1 MKLIKLSVLAMV
13 IVSGSA
19 FATGLQF
26 PGNSET
32 TNIYQNGYGNGTNV
46 LQGDSYKG
54 KVNITQN
61 GANNLAGANQIGAN
75 PTLFGLGAGS
85 EINVNQFGTNNASYN
100 AQSGDSSKI
109 NVTQANFGGAGNYS
123 NVSQSADNS
132 AVNVTQYGN
141 ANWANV
147 NQY

>member
-13 IVSGSA
+13 IASGSA

-26 PGNSET
+26 QDSET
-32 TNIYQNGYGNGTNV
+32 TNIYQAGYGNGANV

-54 KVNITQN
+54 TVNITQN
-61 GANNLAGANQIGAN
+61 GQNNLAGAIQTGAN
-75 PTLFGLGAGS
+75 PGGLFGSGDGS
-85 EINVNQFGTNNASYN
+85 VINVNQFGANNASYN
-100 AQSGDSSKI
+100 AQSGDGSKI

>member
-13 IVSGSA
+13 IASGSA

-26 PGNSET
+26 PDSET
-32 TNIYQNGYGNGTNV
+32 TNIYQAGYGNGANV
-46 LQGDSYKG
+46 LQGDSFKG
-54 KVNITQN
+54 TVNITQN
-61 GANNLAGANQIGAN
+61 GVNNLAGATQTGAN
-75 PTLFGLGAGS
+75 PAIFGLGAGS
-85 EINVNQFGTNNASYN
+85 EINVNQTGANNVSYN